1 MFSASCVV
9 REKAT
14 CSGAGSGAALLIV
27 CSTAALERRSI
38 GRATQG
44 VRLLGVEEGDQV
56 VSVARL
62 AEREGEENGVAE
74 TAEVPPAPETPN
86 Q

>member
-1 MFSASCVV
+1 MILRMVAKDV
-9 REKAT
+9 
-14 CSGAGSGAALLIV
+14 
-27 CSTAALERRSI
+27 RSI

-74 TAEVPPAPETPN
+74 TAEVPPAPDTPTTPE
-86 Q
+86 

>member
-1 MFSASCVV
+1 
-9 REKAT
+9 
-14 CSGAGSGAALLIV
+14 
-27 CSTAALERRSI
+27 
-38 GRATQG
+38 
-44 VRLLGVEEGDQV
+44 V

-74 TAEVPPAPETPN
+74 APEAPPAPETPEIPE